1 MANIKLKKRKATTIA
16 YIDHVGAYDKI
27 PWNDYIEKLYG
38 WAKQNKAKP
47 GFPPTGIY
55 FDEMGKVPAEKCRSQ
70 AAIPIRKSVPASGGV
85 KVRELPEME
94 VAVIKHAGS
103 GEDFK
108 NTYAELHKWLEQNGY
123 LWSGPCME
131 LYNKAP
137 KVKDGKAIIYCQVQ
151 VPVKK
156 K

>member
-1 MANIKLKKRKATTIA
+1 MAKIKLKRRKATTIA

-27 PWNDYIEKLYG
+27 PWNDYIGKLYG

-55 FDEMGKVPAEKCRSQ
+55 FDDTTKTPAEKCRSQ
-70 AAIPIRKSVPASGGV
+70 AAIPIRKSVPASGNI

-94 VAVIKHAGS
+94 VAVIQHAGS
-103 GEDFK
+103 GEEFK
-108 NTYAELHKWLEQNGY
+108 KTYAELGQWIAQNGY
-123 LWSGPCME
+123 EHSGPCME
-131 LYNKAP
+131 LYKRAP
-137 KVKDGKAIIYCQVQ
+137 KMKDGKAIIYCDVQ
-151 VPVKK
+151 APVKK